1 MLEITEKTKKLIL
14 DFEGLNQPSKWPGGG
29 SGITIGIGYDLGFV
43 TVDQFESDWGP
54 HLTEGQLNR
63 LKTAIGKRAIA
74 AKNRA
79 PQFADIKIKR
89 GPSEEVFFKRTIPLH
104 ALKTEQAFPKVTDLP
119 PDAQGAV
126 LSLVFNRGTSMVG
139 DRRREMR
146 AIRDAV
152 PKKDLKEIA
161 AQLRSMKR
169 LWINKGLDGLLKR
182 REAEAKLVE
191 STVA

>member
-1 MLEITEKTKKLIL
+1 MLEITEKAKKLIL

-29 SGITIGIGYDLGFV
+29 SGITIGIGYDVGFV

-54 HLTEGQLNR
+54 HLTEDHLKR
-63 LKTAIGKRAIA
+63 LKTAIGKTGIA

-104 ALKTEQAFPKVTDLP
+104 ELKTEQAFPKVPDLP
-119 PDAQGAV
+119 PDAQGAL

-146 AIRDAV
+146 TIRDAG
-152 PKKDLKEIA
+152 PRKDLKEIA

-169 LWINKGLDGLLKR
+169 LWINRGLDGLLKR

-191 STVA
+191 STIA